1 MSDSD
6 KAGERACD
14 RELVS
19 MKEKKSKRREGERED
34 VCVFGGVDTVP
45 GTII

>member
-6 KAGERACD
+6 KAGVRVCD

-19 MKEKKSKRREGERED
+19 MKEEENEGKERRRGE
-34 VCVFGGVDTVP
+34 DTVP

>member
-6 KAGERACD
+6 RAGVRVCD

-19 MKEKKSKRREGERED
+19 VNEEETGRTRG
-34 VCVFGGVDTVP
+34 GGVTVP